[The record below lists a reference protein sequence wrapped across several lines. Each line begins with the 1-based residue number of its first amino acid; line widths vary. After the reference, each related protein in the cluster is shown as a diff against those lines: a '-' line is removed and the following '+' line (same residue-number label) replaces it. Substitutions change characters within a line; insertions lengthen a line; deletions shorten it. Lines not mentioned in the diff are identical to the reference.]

1 MAAELPAAEASAT
14 ALLLEL
20 LQAGL
25 QSVEGRR
32 CVRAA
37 LSAIA
42 PGGRFVAAA
51 IGKAA
56 LAMALGAREALG
68 AALEAVLVVCPD
80 APGDEAFV
88 APAGLE
94 IHRSAH
100 PLPDARSLRA
110 GARLLAWLE
119 ALPATVTPLFLI
131 SGGASALVE
140 VPIPGVTLSE
150 LVRLTQRALA
160 DGRDIVALN
169 TARAALSQIKG
180 GALAARLGGRRA
192 LALFIS
198 DVPSDDPALIG
209 SGLLGPAPGGDAVQR
224 EIIASIDRA
233 MDAVVDAA
241 RARGL
246 TATRARHRFAG
257 DVRRLAT
264 QFTHELALSDTEVR
278 VWGGESTLVLPEAP
292 GRGGRNQHLALAA
305 ARLLAGYPNLALL
318 AAATDGRDGPT
329 AEAGAVV
336 DGETCGRIALQG
348 LDCDERLRRA
358 DSGTALAAAGALVRT
373 GDTGTNVA
381 DLVIGL
387 KRTLRHA
394 VV

>member
-25 QSVEGRR
+25 QSVEGSR

-198 DVPSDDPALIG
+198 DVPGDDPALIG